1 MSLKDEAQFAKRH
14 IRNRFSMMVLPH
26 VSDGIWSVYENAKT
40 ICEKNDQIDQ
50 VLKTFQN
57 LLTRIPVWT
66 DEVLQAEVKRI
77 VAASKCSY
85 LEELLTGVLLSYLR
99 AFAAVQYRSTQ
110 DSVEVEFERPPLP
123 RFLHE
128 YYKEVARRSWEHAYL
143 FRTIGVP
150 TEQQARNRKQ
160 IDEIL
165 DSAFDTVL
173 DSFLPWQ
180 SIVNTYFSVQEPLP
194 PSASSIQ
201 PTETRIEMEGAA
213 ASAPA
218 PASAAAAEPERKVAF
233 EEEEESDGEDLDEET
248 DDEHPTLKLSDETL
262 ELDLG
267 AVDDD
272 EEKKPEK
279 KKEDEDADADA
290 VNLVPEEGEGLVLK
304 L

>member
-14 IRNRFSMMVLPH
+14 IRNRFSLMVLPH
-26 VSDGIWSVYENAKT
+26 VSEGIWSVYENAKT
-40 ICEKNDQIDQ
+40 ICEKNDQMDQ

-66 DEVLQAEVKRI
+66 DEVLQTEVKRI

-85 LEELLTGVLLSYLR
+85 LEELLTGVLLTYLR
-99 AFAAVQYRSTQ
+99 AFAAIQYRSTQ

-128 YYKEVARRSWEHAYL
+128 YYKEVARRCWEHAYL

-160 IDEIL
+160 IEEIL

-180 SIVNTYFSVQEPLP
+180 SIVNTYFSVQDASV
-194 PSASSIQ
+194 PSADVIQ
-201 PTETRIEMEGAA
+201 PTETVV
-213 ASAPA
+213 SPPAPA
-218 PASAAAAEPERKVAF
+218 PAPAPAPEPEKKAVAF
-233 EEEEESDGEDLDEET
+233 EEEEEEDEEDIDDET
-248 DDEHPTLKLSDETL
+248 DDEHPMLKLSDETL

-267 AVDDD
+267 VIDDDD
-272 EEKKPEK
+272 EKKNN
-279 KKEDEDADADA
+279 KKEDDGE
-290 VNLVPEEGEGLVLK
+290 VNLTPEEGEGLVLK
-304 L
+304 V

>member
-1 MSLKDEAQFAKRH
+1 MSSLKEEAQFAKRH
-14 IRNRFSMMVLPH
+14 IRNRFSLMVLPH

-40 ICEKNDQIDQ
+40 ICEKNDQMDQ

-77 VAASKCSY
+77 IAASKCSY
-85 LEELLTGVLLSYLR
+85 LEELLTGVLLTYLR
-99 AFAAVQYRSTQ
+99 SFAAIQYRSTQ

-123 RFLHE
+123 RFVHE
-128 YYKEVARRSWEHAYL
+128 YYKEVARRCWEHAYL

-160 IDEIL
+160 IDDIL
-165 DSAFDTVL
+165 DAAFDTTL

-180 SIVNTYFSVQEPLP
+180 SIVNTYFSVQEAPA
-194 PSASSIQ
+194 PSADVIQ
-201 PTETRIEMEGAA
+201 PTETHIEEKEEV
-213 ASAPA
+213 AP
-218 PASAAAAEPERKVAF
+218 SAAAPTPTVAAPESEKKAVAF
-233 EEEEESDGEDLDEET
+233 EEDDDETDGGET
-248 DDEHPTLKLSDETL
+248 DDDEHPKLHLSDETM

-267 AVDDD
+267 ITE
-272 EEKKPEK
+272 EEKAAAVEE
-279 KKEDEDADADA
+279 EDGEVELKAAD
-290 VNLVPEEGEGLVLK
+290 GELVLK

>member
-14 IRNRFSMMVLPH
+14 IRNRFSLMVLPH

-40 ICEKNDQIDQ
+40 ICEKNDQTDQ

-77 VAASKCSY
+77 VTASKCSY
-85 LEELLTGVLLSYLR
+85 LEELLTGVLLTYLR
-99 AFAAVQYRSTQ
+99 SFAAVQYRSTQ

-123 RFLHE
+123 RFIHE

-180 SIVNTYFSVQEPLP
+180 SIVNTYFSVQEPPP

-201 PTETRIEMEGAA
+201 PTETRIEMEGDAA
-213 ASAPA
+213 PAAPA
-218 PASAAAAEPERKVAF
+218 PAPAPEPEKKVAF
-233 EEEEESDGEDLDEET
+233 EEEESEGEDFEDET

-272 EEKKPEK
+272 EEEKKPEK
-279 KKEDEDADADA
+279 KEAEDADA

>member
-14 IRNRFSMMVLPH
+14 IRNRFSLMVLPH

-40 ICEKNDQIDQ
+40 ICEKNDQMDQ

-66 DEVLQAEVKRI
+66 DEVLQTEVKRI

-85 LEELLTGVLLSYLR
+85 LDELLTGVLLSYLR
-99 AFAAVQYRSTQ
+99 AFAAIQYRSTQ

-123 RFLHE
+123 RFIHE

-165 DSAFDTVL
+165 DAAFDTVL

-180 SIVNTYFSVQEPLP
+180 SIVNTYFSVQDAPP
-194 PSASSIQ
+194 PSADVIQ
-201 PTETRIEMEGAA
+201 PTKTEVDPP
-213 ASAPA
+213 SAPA
-218 PASAAAAEPERKVAF
+218 PEPEKKVAF
-233 EEEEESDGEDLDEET
+233 EHEHDEDSEDLDEET
-248 DDEHPTLKLSDETL
+248 DDEHPRIHLSDETL

-267 AVDDD
+267 AVDED
-272 EEKKPEK
+272 EKKPEK
-279 KKEDEDADADA
+279 KKEEEEDNGE
-290 VNLVPEEGEGLVLK
+290 VNLTPEEGEGLVLK
-304 L
+304 V

>member
-14 IRNRFSMMVLPH
+14 IRNRFSLMVLPH
-26 VSDGIWSVYENAKT
+26 VSEGIWSVYENAKT
-40 ICEKNDQIDQ
+40 ICEKNDQMDQ

-77 VAASKCSY
+77 IAASKCSY
-85 LEELLTGVLLSYLR
+85 LEELLTGVLLTYLR
-99 AFAAVQYRSTQ
+99 SFAAVQYRSTQ

-128 YYKEVARRSWEHAYL
+128 YYKEVARRCWEHAYL

-160 IDEIL
+160 IDEML
-165 DSAFDTVL
+165 DAAFDTVL

-180 SIVNTYFSVQEPLP
+180 SIVNTYFSVQEAPA
-194 PSASSIQ
+194 PSADVIQ
-201 PTETRIEMEGAA
+201 PTETVVPV
-213 ASAPA
+213 SAPT
-218 PASAAAAEPERKVAF
+218 PSPVHHLSEPEKKVAF
-233 EEEEESDGEDLDEET
+233 EEESDVDAEDIDEET
-248 DDEHPTLKLSDETL
+248 DDEHPKIHLSDETL

-267 AVDDD
+267 AVDED
-272 EEKKPEK
+272 EKKPDD
-279 KKEDEDADADA
+279 DE
-290 VNLVPEEGEGLVLK
+290 VNLIPEEGEGLVLK
-304 L
+304 V

>member
-14 IRNRFSMMVLPH
+14 IRNRFSLMVLPH
-26 VSDGIWSVYENAKT
+26 VSEGIWSVYENARS

-85 LEELLTGVLLSYLR
+85 LDELLTGVLLSYLR
-99 AFAAVQYRSTQ
+99 AFAAIQYRSTQ

-123 RFLHE
+123 RFIHE

-150 TEQQARNRKQ
+150 SEQQARNRKQ

-165 DSAFDTVL
+165 DAAFDTVL

-180 SIVNTYFSVQEPLP
+180 SIVNTYFSVQDTPA
-194 PSASSIQ
+194 PSADVIQ
-201 PTETRIEMEGAA
+201 PTQTEVDPP
-213 ASAPA
+213 SAPA
-218 PASAAAAEPERKVAF
+218 PEPNKKVAF
-233 EEEEESDGEDLDEET
+233 ESEADEDSEDLDEET
-248 DDEHPTLKLSDETL
+248 DDEHPKIHLSDETL

-267 AVDDD
+267 AED
-272 EEKKPEK
+272 EDEKKPEQ
-279 KKEDEDADADA
+279 KKEEEDDGE
-290 VNLVPEEGEGLVLK
+290 VNLTPEEGEGLVLK
-304 L
+304 V

>member
-14 IRNRFSMMVLPH
+14 IRNRFSLMVLPH

-40 ICEKNDQIDQ
+40 ICEKNDQMDQ

-66 DEVLQAEVKRI
+66 DDVLQTEVKRI

-85 LEELLTGVLLSYLR
+85 LDELLTGVLLSYLR
-99 AFAAVQYRSTQ
+99 AFAAIQYRSTQ

-123 RFLHE
+123 RFIHE

-165 DSAFDTVL
+165 DAAFDTVL

-180 SIVNTYFSVQEPLP
+180 SIVNTYFSVQDAPP
-194 PSASSIQ
+194 PSADVIQ
-201 PTETRIEMEGAA
+201 PTKPEDDTPS
-213 ASAPA
+213 SAPA
-218 PASAAAAEPERKVAF
+218 LAPEPEKKVAF
-233 EEEEESDGEDLDEET
+233 EHDADDDDSEDLDEET
-248 DDEHPTLKLSDETL
+248 DDEHPKIHLSDEIL

-272 EEKKPEK
+272 EKKPEVDDG
-279 KKEDEDADADA
+279 E
-290 VNLVPEEGEGLVLK
+290 VNLTPEEGEGLVLK
-304 L
+304 V

>member
-14 IRNRFSMMVLPH
+14 IRNRFSLMVLPH
-26 VSDGIWSVYENAKT
+26 VSEGIWSVYENAKT
-40 ICEKNDQIDQ
+40 ICEKNDQMDQ
-50 VLKTFQN
+50 ILKTFQN

-66 DEVLQAEVKRI
+66 DDVLQTEVKRI

-85 LEELLTGVLLSYLR
+85 LEELLTGVLLTYLR
-99 AFAAVQYRSTQ
+99 AFAAIQYRSTQ

-128 YYKEVARRSWEHAYL
+128 YYKEVARRCWEHAYL

-160 IDEIL
+160 IEEIL

-180 SIVNTYFSVQEPLP
+180 SIVNTYFSVQDAPV
-194 PSASSIQ
+194 PSADVIQ
-201 PTETRIEMEGAA
+201 PTETVV
-213 ASAPA
+213 SPPAPA
-218 PASAAAAEPERKVAF
+218 PAPGPATASAPEPEKKAVAF
-233 EEEEESDGEDLDEET
+233 EEEEDNDDDDDIDDET
-248 DDEHPTLKLSDETL
+248 DDEHPMLKLSDETL

-267 AVDDD
+267 VIDDDD
-272 EEKKPEK
+272 EK
-279 KKEDEDADADA
+279 KKNNNKNKEDDGE
-290 VNLVPEEGEGLVLK
+290 VNLTPEEGEGLVLK
-304 L
+304 V

>member
-14 IRNRFSMMVLPH
+14 IRNRFSLMVLPH
-26 VSDGIWSVYENAKT
+26 VSEGIWSVYENART
-40 ICEKNDQIDQ
+40 ICEKNDQMDQ

-77 VAASKCSY
+77 IAASKCSY
-85 LEELLTGVLLSYLR
+85 LEELLTGVLLTYLR
-99 AFAAVQYRSTQ
+99 AFAAIQYRSTQ

-128 YYKEVARRSWEHAYL
+128 YYKEVARRCWEHAYL

-160 IDEIL
+160 IEEIL

-180 SIVNTYFSVQEPLP
+180 SIVNTYFSVQDAPAPTAEV
-194 PSASSIQ
+194 IQ
-201 PTETRIEMEGAA
+201 PTETVVP
-213 ASAPA
+213 APA
-218 PASAAAAEPERKVAF
+218 PAPTLVPEPEKKVAF
-233 EEEEESDGEDLDEET
+233 HAEVEEDDEDAEDLDEET
-248 DDEHPTLKLSDETL
+248 DDEHPKIHLSDETL

-272 EEKKPEK
+272 DDK
-279 KKEDEDADADA
+279 KKSKEKDDGE
-290 VNLVPEEGEGLVLK
+290 VNLTPEEGEGLVLK
-304 L
+304 V

>member
-14 IRNRFSMMVLPH
+14 IRNRFSLMVLPH
-26 VSDGIWSVYENAKT
+26 VSEGIWSVYENAKT
-40 ICEKNDQIDQ
+40 ICEKNDQMDQ

-85 LEELLTGVLLSYLR
+85 LEELLTGVLLTYLR
-99 AFAAVQYRSTQ
+99 AFAAIQYRSTQ

-128 YYKEVARRSWEHAYL
+128 YYKEVARRCWEHAYL

-160 IDEIL
+160 IEDIL

-180 SIVNTYFSVQEPLP
+180 SIVNTYFSVQD
-194 PSASSIQ
+194 
-201 PTETRIEMEGAA
+201 
-213 ASAPA
+213 APA
-218 PASAAAAEPERKVAF
+218 PSAADVIQPAESVVPAPPAAPAPTPVPETEKKAVAF
-233 EEEEESDGEDLDEET
+233 EEADDEDAEDIDEET
-248 DDEHPTLKLSDETL
+248 DDEHPKIHLSDETL

-267 AVDDD
+267 ADDD
-272 EEKKPEK
+272 DDGEEKKK
-279 KKEDEDADADA
+279 KKSEENKKEEDSE
-290 VNLVPEEGEGLVLK
+290 VNLTPEEGEGLVLK
-304 L
+304 V

>member
-14 IRNRFSMMVLPH
+14 IRNRFSLMVLPH
-26 VSDGIWSVYENAKT
+26 VSEGIWSVYENAKT
-40 ICEKNDQIDQ
+40 ICEKNDQMDQ
-50 VLKTFQN
+50 ILKTFQN

-66 DEVLQAEVKRI
+66 DDVLQTEVKRI

-85 LEELLTGVLLSYLR
+85 LEELLTGVLLTYLR
-99 AFAAVQYRSTQ
+99 AFAAIQYRSTQ

-128 YYKEVARRSWEHAYL
+128 YYKEVARRCWEHAYL

-160 IDEIL
+160 IEEIL

-180 SIVNTYFSVQEPLP
+180 SIVNTYFSVQDAPV
-194 PSASSIQ
+194 PSADVIQ
-201 PTETRIEMEGAA
+201 PTETVVSPTVPAPA
-213 ASAPA
+213 PVPA
-218 PASAAAAEPERKVAF
+218 PASAPEPEKKAVAF
-233 EEEEESDGEDLDEET
+233 EEEDDDDDIDDET
-248 DDEHPTLKLSDETL
+248 DDEHPMLKLSDETL

-267 AVDDD
+267 VIDDD
-272 EEKKPEK
+272 DDHEK
-279 KKEDEDADADA
+279 KKNNNKNKEDDSE
-290 VNLVPEEGEGLVLK
+290 VNLTPEEGEGLVLK
-304 L
+304 V

>member
-14 IRNRFSMMVLPH
+14 IRNRFSLMVLPH
-26 VSDGIWSVYENAKT
+26 VSEGIWSVYENART
-40 ICEKNDQIDQ
+40 ICEKNDQMDQ

-77 VAASKCSY
+77 IAASKCSY
-85 LEELLTGVLLSYLR
+85 LEELLTGVLLTYLR
-99 AFAAVQYRSTQ
+99 AFAAIQYRSTQ

-128 YYKEVARRSWEHAYL
+128 YYKEVARRCWEHAYL

-180 SIVNTYFSVQEPLP
+180 SIVNTYFSVQDAPAPTAEV
-194 PSASSIQ
+194 IQ
-201 PTETRIEMEGAA
+201 PTETVVPTPAA
-213 ASAPA
+213 PPSIPS
-218 PASAAAAEPERKVAF
+218 PEPEKKVAF
-233 EEEEESDGEDLDEET
+233 HAEVEEDDEDAEDLDEET
-248 DDEHPTLKLSDETL
+248 DDEHPKIHLSDETL

-272 EEKKPEK
+272 DDKKKPEE
-279 KKEDEDADADA
+279 KEKDTDE
-290 VNLVPEEGEGLVLK
+290 VNLTPEEGEGLVLK
-304 L
+304 V

>member
-14 IRNRFSMMVLPH
+14 IRNRFSLMVLPH
-26 VSDGIWSVYENAKT
+26 VSEGIWSVYENART
-40 ICEKNDQIDQ
+40 ICEKNDQMDQ

-66 DEVLQAEVKRI
+66 DDVLQAEVKRI

-85 LEELLTGVLLSYLR
+85 LEELLTGVLLTYLR
-99 AFAAVQYRSTQ
+99 AFAAIQYRSTQ

-128 YYKEVARRSWEHAYL
+128 YYKEVARRCWEHAYL

-160 IDEIL
+160 IEEIL

-180 SIVNTYFSVQEPLP
+180 SIVNTYFSVQDAPAP
-194 PSASSIQ
+194 TADVIQ
-201 PTETRIEMEGAA
+201 PTETVIPTPTPVP
-213 ASAPA
+213 APA
-218 PASAAAAEPERKVAF
+218 PEPEKKAVAF
-233 EEEEESDGEDLDEET
+233 EDAEVEDDEDADDIDEET

-272 EEKKPEK
+272 EVKKPEG
-279 KKEDEDADADA
+279 KKEEDGE
-290 VNLVPEEGEGLVLK
+290 VNLTPEDGEGLVLK
-304 L
+304 V

>member
-14 IRNRFSMMVLPH
+14 IRNRFSLMVLPH
-26 VSDGIWSVYENAKT
+26 VSEGIWSVYENAKT
-40 ICEKNDQIDQ
+40 ICEKNDQMDQ
-50 VLKTFQN
+50 ILKTFQN

-66 DEVLQAEVKRI
+66 DDVLQTEVKRI

-85 LEELLTGVLLSYLR
+85 LEELLTGVLLTYLR
-99 AFAAVQYRSTQ
+99 AFAAIQYRSTQ

-128 YYKEVARRSWEHAYL
+128 YYKEVARRCWEHAYL

-160 IDEIL
+160 IEEIL

-180 SIVNTYFSVQEPLP
+180 SIVNTYFSVQDAPV
-194 PSASSIQ
+194 PSADVIQ
-201 PTETRIEMEGAA
+201 PTETVVSPPAPA
-213 ASAPA
+213 PPPVPATASAP
-218 PASAAAAEPERKVAF
+218 EPEKKAVAF
-233 EEEEESDGEDLDEET
+233 EEEEDNDDDDDIDDET
-248 DDEHPTLKLSDETL
+248 DDEHPMLKLSDETL

-267 AVDDD
+267 VIDDDD
-272 EEKKPEK
+272 EK
-279 KKEDEDADADA
+279 KKNNNKNKEDDGE
-290 VNLVPEEGEGLVLK
+290 VNLTPEEGEGLVLK
-304 L
+304 V

>member
-1 MSLKDEAQFAKRH
+1 M
-14 IRNRFSMMVLPH
+14 
-26 VSDGIWSVYENAKT
+26 
-40 ICEKNDQIDQ
+40 DQ

-85 LEELLTGVLLSYLR
+85 LEELLTGVLLTYLR
-99 AFAAVQYRSTQ
+99 AFAAIQYRSTQ

-123 RFLHE
+123 RFIHE
-128 YYKEVARRSWEHAYL
+128 YYKEVARRCWEHAYL

-165 DSAFDTVL
+165 DAAFDTVL

-180 SIVNTYFSVQEPLP
+180 SIVNTYFSVQDAPA
-194 PSASSIQ
+194 PSADVIQ
-201 PTETRIEMEGAA
+201 PTETVVD
-213 ASAPA
+213 APA
-218 PASAAAAEPERKVAF
+218 PAPAPAPAAAPEPEPEKKVAF
-233 EEEEESDGEDLDEET
+233 EAEDDEDAEDLDEET
-248 DDEHPTLKLSDETL
+248 DDEHPKIHLSDETL

-267 AVDDD
+267 AVDED
-272 EEKKPEK
+272 EKKPDDGE
-279 KKEDEDADADA
+279 
-290 VNLVPEEGEGLVLK
+290 VNLTPEEGEGLVLK
-304 L
+304 V

>member
-14 IRNRFSMMVLPH
+14 IRNRFSLMVLPH
-26 VSDGIWSVYENAKT
+26 VSEGIWSVYENART
-40 ICEKNDQIDQ
+40 ICEKNDQMDQ

-85 LEELLTGVLLSYLR
+85 LEELLTGVLLTYLR
-99 AFAAVQYRSTQ
+99 AFAAIQYRSTQ

-128 YYKEVARRSWEHAYL
+128 YYKEVARRCWEHAYL

-160 IDEIL
+160 IEEIL

-180 SIVNTYFSVQEPLP
+180 SIVNTYFSVQDAPAP
-194 PSASSIQ
+194 TADVIQ
-201 PTETRIEMEGAA
+201 PTETVVPV
-213 ASAPA
+213 PA
-218 PASAAAAEPERKVAF
+218 PAEPEKKVAF
-233 EEEEESDGEDLDEET
+233 HAEIDEDDEDAEDLDEET
-248 DDEHPTLKLSDETL
+248 DDEHPKIHLSDETL

-272 EEKKPEK
+272 DDKKKPEE
-279 KKEDEDADADA
+279 KEKDDGD
-290 VNLVPEEGEGLVLK
+290 VNLTPEEGEGLVLK
-304 L
+304 V

>member
-14 IRNRFSMMVLPH
+14 IRNRFSLMVLPH
-26 VSDGIWSVYENAKT
+26 VSEGIWSVYENART
-40 ICEKNDQIDQ
+40 ICEKNDQMDQ

-77 VAASKCSY
+77 MAASKCSY
-85 LEELLTGVLLSYLR
+85 LEELLTGVLLTYLR
-99 AFAAVQYRSTQ
+99 AFAAIQYRSTQ

-128 YYKEVARRSWEHAYL
+128 YYKEVARRCWEHAYL

-180 SIVNTYFSVQEPLP
+180 SIVNTYFSVQDAPAPTAEV
-194 PSASSIQ
+194 IQ
-201 PTETRIEMEGAA
+201 PTETVVPAT
-213 ASAPA
+213 SAPA
-218 PASAAAAEPERKVAF
+218 PAAAPEPEKKVAF
-233 EEEEESDGEDLDEET
+233 HAEIEEDDEDAEDLDEET
-248 DDEHPTLKLSDETL
+248 DDEHPKIHLSDETL

-272 EEKKPEK
+272 DDDKKKPEE
-279 KKEDEDADADA
+279 KEKDTDE
-290 VNLVPEEGEGLVLK
+290 VNLTPEEGEGLVLK
-304 L
+304 V